1 MYRNSSRL
9 RGYLNKETRHTIV
22 APQLNI
28 PYETLFQ
35 KNEERMNCLKAFSIL
50 IFGTRKLFLTD
61 GLPLSLAVYVRISYI
76 YNFLCMVRSNRIT
89 LTNFGLSKHLVRD
102 SEMLTDRRGSL
113 AYVSPDVLSGKF
125 LHLFGCLLIEAKLGS
140 LATERD
146 SNFKEAVCCQFV
158 LVYM

>member
-1 MYRNSSRL
+1 
-9 RGYLNKETRHTIV
+9 
-22 APQLNI
+22 
-28 PYETLFQ
+28 
-35 KNEERMNCLKAFSIL
+35 MNCLKAFSIL
-50 IFGTRKLFLTD
+50 IFGTLKLFLTD
-61 GLPLSLAVYVRISYI
+61 GLALSLTVYVRISYI
-76 YNFLCMVRSNRIT
+76 YNFLYMVRSNRIT

-125 LHLFGCLLIEAKLGS
+125 LHLFECLLIEAKLGL